1 MKYKTIFIFLI
12 LINGCKC
19 LSKSELRDFTIKDSY
34 YQSWYLNENEKG
46 VEIIILLKNI
56 KPNIHFQS
64 LVFRGIEL
72 AIRIKKENDSVVLRA
87 NYTLGLSKLKQK
99 FKINKGEN
107 RIIYKLNDVEKTFI
121 LKNLSKRKTNYY

>member
-1 MKYKTIFIFLI
+1 MKYKVLFILLI
-12 LINGCKC
+12 LINGCKS

-46 VEIIILLKNI
+46 FEISIVLKNI

-64 LVFRGIEL
+64 LVFRGVEL
-72 AIRIKKENDSVVLRA
+72 AISIKRGNDSIILSA
-87 NYTLGLSKLKQK
+87 NHTLGLSKLKQK

-107 RIIYKLNDVEKTFI
+107 RIIYKLNNVEKTYI
-121 LKNLSKRKTNYY
+121 IKNLSKRKTIYY